1 MSFGPGSLVR
11 ARGRDWIVQAGSTDD
26 YLLLHPLGGRDEE
39 ATALAVDVEAVEEA
53 TFALPSAEHLGDA
66 ARAGLLRDAAR
77 LSFRSAAGPFR
88 SFGRI
93 AVEPRPYQLV
103 PLLMALKL
111 DPVRLLIADDV
122 GVGKTIEALLI
133 ARELLDRGEIQRFT
147 VLTPPHLAEQWQ
159 RELRDGFH
167 IDATLVLPSTANQL
181 DRDLGHA
188 ESIFDSHPFTIVS
201 TDFIKADRRR
211 QEFQRTAP
219 ELVIVDEAHTSANP
233 GHVRKAQHQR
243 HRLLEGLAE
252 RAERH
257 LLLVTATPHSGNE
270 DAFRSLLG
278 LLDPTFHELP
288 DDLQGP
294 ENEGVRRRVA
304 QHFVQR
310 KRGDVRAYLDSHTDF
325 PDRDDADVPYA
336 LHADAKALFHDVLTW
351 ARGELD
357 RDDAPHRHRV
367 RWWATL
373 GLLRALASSPAAA
386 ASTLRN
392 RAAPADTDTTAEADA
407 VGRRTVFDEVE
418 EESTEGVD
426 VTPGSHVDGDAED
439 DRGRRALLRFA
450 ARADELRG
458 DRDTKLATLA
468 DELTTLLDAG
478 RSPIVFCRFI
488 ETAEYVAEHLRTRFP
503 DAEVTA
509 VTGTLA
515 PAEREARVL
524 DLTDHERR
532 VLVATDCLSE
542 GINLQR
548 GFDAVV
554 HYDLSWNP
562 TRHEQREGRVDRYG
576 QARDTVA
583 VRTLYGR
590 DNQIDGVVLDVLIR
604 KHKNIRNSLGISVPV
619 PAQGDDVVEA
629 IFEGLLLRDGASTQD
644 ALFAD
649 LEAYVRPKAAH
660 LDDRW
665 EAAAQRERTSR
676 TMFAQRRIRV
686 EDVAHEL
693 AAAQRAT
700 GGGTVRRFVET
711 ALPLHGGSVAPTPTG
726 ATRLALQ
733 ELPRDLRDGLPT
745 PNDETRIDVRYAPPV
760 HPHEHLLTRTHPITE
775 SLASYVLDAAL
786 DPDHDPDAVAAARTG
801 VMRTHAVD
809 QRTTLL
815 LVRLRYHLTTHKGR
829 GDTARTWRT
838 LAEETLPVA
847 FTGTPDEDG
856 HVTWWDEDAT
866 ERLFT
871 ATPAGNLAPP
881 QARRQLERVLEHVP
895 TLLRPLEGI
904 ATARAEAL
912 REAHARVRDAARATH
927 LRYEATPLLPV
938 DLLGIYVYLPT
949 PTTTS
954 DANPPE
960 ARP

>member
-39 ATALAVDVEAVEEA
+39 ATGLALDVEPVEEA
-53 TFALPSAEHLGDA
+53 TFALPTADHLGDA

-133 ARELLDRGEIQRFT
+133 ARELLDRGEIRRFT

-167 IDATLVLPSTANQL
+167 VDATLVLASTARSL

-188 ESIFDSHPFTIVS
+188 ESIFDRHPFTVVS
-201 TDFIKADRRR
+201 TDFIKTDARR

-219 ELVIVDEAHTSANP
+219 ELVIVDEAHTSADP
-233 GHVRKAQHQR
+233 GHGRKSQHQR
-243 HRLLEGLAE
+243 HRLLAGLAADE
-252 RAERH
+252 ARH

-278 LLDPTFHELP
+278 LLDPAFRDLP

-294 ENEGVRRRVA
+294 DNEPVRRHVA
-304 QHFVQR
+304 KHFVQR
-310 KRGDVRAYLDSHTDF
+310 KRGDVRAYLDAQTDF

-336 LHADAKALFHDVLTW
+336 LHPDAKALFHDVLAW
-351 ARGELD
+351 ARGELG
-357 RDDAPHRHRV
+357 RDEAAHRRRV

-392 RAAPADTDTTAEADA
+392 RAAPADTDTPAEADA

-426 VTPGSHVDGDAED
+426 VTPGGQVDGNDADAES
-439 DRGRRALLRFA
+439 RRTLRTFA
-450 ARADELRG
+450 ERADALRG
-458 DRDTKLATLA
+458 AKDAKLSTLV
-468 DELTTLLDAG
+468 EQLRSLLDAG
-478 RSPIVFCRFI
+478 RAPIVFCRFI
-488 ETAEYVAEHLRTRFP
+488 ETAEYVADHLRTQLP
-503 DAEVTA
+503 GTEVTA

-524 DLTDHERR
+524 DLTEHERR
-532 VLVATDCLSE
+532 TLVATDCLSE

-619 PAQGDDVVEA
+619 PAQGDDVVDA
-629 IFEGLLLRDGASTQD
+629 IFEGLLLRDQTSTQE
-644 ALFAD
+644 ALFED
-649 LEAYVRPKAAH
+649 LEAYVRPKAAQ

-665 EAAAQRERTSR
+665 EAAADRERTSR
-676 TMFAQRRIRV
+676 TMFAQRRIHV
-686 EDVAHEL
+686 GDVAREL
-693 AAAQRAT
+693 EAAQRAT
-700 GGGTVRRFVET
+700 GGGTVRRFVER
-711 ALPLHGGSVAPTPTG
+711 AVPLHGGHVAPTRTG
-726 ATRLALQ
+726 ASRLALRD
-733 ELPRDLRDGLPT
+733 LHRDLRESLPM
-745 PNDETRIDVRYAPPV
+745 PNDADALDVRYEAPV
-760 HPHEHLLTRTHPITE
+760 HPHESLLTRTHPVTE
-775 SLASYVLDAAL
+775 ALASYVLDAAL
-786 DPDHDPDAVAAARTG
+786 DPDHDPDAVAAARSG
-801 VMRTHAVD
+801 VMRTDAVR

-815 LVRLRYHLTTHKGR
+815 LVRLRYHLTTRKGR
-829 GDTARTWRT
+829 GDGARTWRT
-838 LAEETLPVA
+838 LAEETLPLAFSGAPDGDGPVA
-847 FTGTPDEDG
+847 
-856 HVTWWDEDAT
+856 WWDDDAT
-866 ERLFT
+866 EALLD
-871 ATPAGNLAPP
+871 ATPDANVAPD
-881 QARRQLERVLEHVP
+881 QARRQLERMLEHVP
-895 TLLRPLEGI
+895 DLLKALETVAEG
-904 ATARAEAL
+904 RAEAL
-912 REAHARVRDAARATH
+912 RDAHARVRDAARA
-927 LRYEATPLLPV
+927 
-938 DLLGIYVYLPT
+938 
-949 PTTTS
+949 
-954 DANPPE
+954 
-960 ARP
+960 